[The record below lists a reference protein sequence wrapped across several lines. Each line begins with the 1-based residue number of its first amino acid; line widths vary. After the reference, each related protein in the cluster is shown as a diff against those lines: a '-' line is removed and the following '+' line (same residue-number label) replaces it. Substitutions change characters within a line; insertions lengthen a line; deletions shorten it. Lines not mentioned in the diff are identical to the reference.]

1 MSSKK
6 IYLIR
11 HGQTDYNLRGV
22 VQGSGIDAPL
32 NERGRAQAAAFF
44 QRHQAV
50 PFDKIYVS
58 ALQRTRQSVEP
69 FLELGIPVESLA
81 ELNEI
86 SWGDYEGLP
95 MTPEQNQYYFDMLA
109 RWASGDLDHAIAGG
123 ESPNQVVAR
132 LRKGF
137 ARILSP
143 EREAERL
150 ILVCM
155 HGRAIRMA
163 LSMLCDTPLAEMDQY
178 AHQNLGLYVL
188 SRANEEGPFHVEVA
202 NQGPEER
209 DF

>member
-32 NERGRAQAAAFF
+32 NARGRAQADAFF
-44 QRHQAV
+44 QRHEAV

-58 ALQRTRQSVEP
+58 ALQRTRQSVASFIEQ
-69 FLELGIPVESLA
+69 GIPVESLA

-109 RWASGDLDHAIAGG
+109 RWAAGDLDHAIAGG

-137 ARILSP
+137 AHILAP
-143 EREAERL
+143 EREQERL
-150 ILVCM
+150 VLVCM

-163 LSMLCDTPLAEMDQY
+163 LSLLCATDLAEMDQY
-178 AHQNLGLYVL
+178 PHQNLGLYVL
-188 SRANEEGPFHVEVA
+188 SRDADTGPFTI
-202 NQGPEER
+202 ER
-209 DF
+209 SNEAPM